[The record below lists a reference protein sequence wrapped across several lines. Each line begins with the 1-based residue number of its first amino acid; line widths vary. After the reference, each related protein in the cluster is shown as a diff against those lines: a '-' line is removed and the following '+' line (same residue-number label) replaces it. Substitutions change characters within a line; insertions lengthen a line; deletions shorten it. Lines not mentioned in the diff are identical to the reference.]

1 MSRPE
6 WRKSSHSNSQG
17 GDCVEVAQIPWRKS
31 SRSSTQGGDCVEV
44 SPVATKPTGD

>member
-17 GDCVEVAQIPWRKS
+17 DDCVEVAKIQWRKS
-31 SRSSTQGGDCVEV
+31 IHSSTQGGDCVEV
-44 SPVATKPTGD
+44 GLITTSPSRD

>member
-17 GDCVEVAQIPWRKS
+17 DDCVEVAQIPWRKS
-31 SRSSTQGGDCVEV
+31 RRSNSQGGDCVEV
-44 SPVATKPTGD
+44 GPITTSPTRD

>member
-17 GDCVEVAQIPWRKS
+17 DDCVEVAQIRWLKS
-31 SRSSTQGGDCVEV
+31 SRSNSQGGDCVEV
-44 SPVATKPTGD
+44 GLISKSRTGD

>member
-17 GDCVEVAQIPWRKS
+17 DDCVEVGLIRWLKS
-31 SRSSTQGGDCVEV
+31 SRSNSQGGDCVEV
-44 SPVATKPTGD
+44 GLISASHTGD

>member
-17 GDCVEVAQIPWRKS
+17 GDCVEVAEWRKS

-44 SPVATKPTGD
+44 AQVILRD

>member
-17 GDCVEVAQIPWRKS
+17 DDCVEVAHIRRLKS
-31 SRSSTQGGDCVEV
+31 SRSNTQGGDCIEV
-44 SPVATKPTGD
+44 GLVTSNPTGD

>member
-17 GDCVEVAQIPWRKS
+17 GDCVEVAEVSASSS
-31 SRSSTQGGDCVEV
+31 SRES
-44 SPVATKPTGD
+44 

>member
-17 GDCVEVAQIPWRKS
+17 DDCVEVAQIQWRKS
-31 SRSSTQGGDCVEV
+31 GRSNTQGGDCVEV
-44 SPVATKPTGD
+44 GLITTNPTRD

>member
-6 WRKSSHSNSQG
+6 WRKSSRSNSQG
-17 GDCVEVAQIPWRKS
+17 GDCVEIAVWRKS

-44 SPVATKPTGD
+44 AQVTRG